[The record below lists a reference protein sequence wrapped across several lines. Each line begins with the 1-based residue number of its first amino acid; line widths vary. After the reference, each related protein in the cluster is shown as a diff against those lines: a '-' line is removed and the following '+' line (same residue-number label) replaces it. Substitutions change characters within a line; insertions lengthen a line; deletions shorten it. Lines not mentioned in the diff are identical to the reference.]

1 MFLKECFGCCAKIRS
16 RLQTSRR
23 SRDVQKCANP
33 PRQSSCRGFG
43 KPCSLRSITSFTK
56 EKLLWS
62 GWSPSCVME
71 LTALATPCRAPTRDF
86 TGSDAPGKVIIASRW
101 RAFLHWSFFF
111 TGYVMFSD
119 IVGITKLYQRYKIYD
134 IFISFF
140 QKLHFYVF

>member
-23 SRDVQKCANP
+23 SRDVQKCAKP
-33 PRQSSCRGFG
+33 SRQSSGRGFG

-86 TGSDAPGKVIIASRW
+86 AGSDAHGKVIIASRW
-101 RAFLHWSFFF
+101 RAFSTGLFFTAYMGIFADSGIIKNYTKCIKSMIFSFFF
-111 TGYVMFSD
+111 FKKRFWG
-119 IVGITKLYQRYKIYD
+119 
-134 IFISFF
+134 
-140 QKLHFYVF
+140 